1 MKKLE
6 TETVTEYLERVEK
19 DFNYHSN
26 NVENIFKEMKEK
38 GMKIC
43 SNCGCTIY
51 KDKEHK
57 CEE

>member
-6 TETVTEYLERVEK
+6 NETTTEYLNRLEEN
-19 DFNYHSN
+19 FNYHAG
-26 NVENIFKEMKEK
+26 NVENIFKEVKEK